1 MTAGTVDRRCLTTG
15 ERDMTS
21 QPLDS
26 EIVQIDPVII
36 LGMVSVEHP
45 AAPHGGVPLR
55 LLINGSL
62 PLLVEPWTSQAPF
75 DDARILLGTSDIPV
89 MNKTIMP
96 GEENVS
102 FTLNLPGALLN
113 NGINQIRL
121 SVLRVGQSIPET
133 SQPLNIL
140 FHRPQ
145 PGGEVSAPG
154 DNPNLTL
161 GLPADVIANGVDAAA
176 ANQGVILTV
185 RYPYMRDKDVITLDR
200 DSQEM
205 PRPVSAAEAAA
216 GSVDIILRT
225 ADFWQ
230 DNPRFA
236 LRYRV
241 TDLLGNSSG
250 PQAIWSRTTYIDV
263 HIRQPTLDLTKPK
276 VLEARELNGQRLNF
290 ENDFYDA
297 QFANVE
303 VNYIGS
309 APGQTVKL
317 YWLGRSSTWGSEPQ
331 TVSVAGQT
339 LRFQVPRNEVVDCIG
354 TGAEVSYTVRLP
366 GTATDIPSK
375 DLDLTVTPQKYT
387 LREPTLDGSKT
398 NLRAYHPALFTAH
411 KARLALFGVTTRY
424 GEEIPMTAGTTQ
436 TDLAVPPAWIAENR
450 GKPIMINWTLRET
463 GTNAPIIFS
472 WFLRL
477 IA

>member
-1 MTAGTVDRRCLTTG
+1 
-15 ERDMTS
+15 MTS

-26 EIVQIDPVII
+26 EIVKIDPVII
-36 LGMVSVEHP
+36 VGMVAVDHP
-45 AAPHGGVPLR
+45 AAHGGVPLR
-55 LLINGSL
+55 LLNNGLL
-62 PLLVEPWTSQAPF
+62 PLLVEPWTQQEAY
-75 DDARILLGTSDIPV
+75 DDARILLGTSDTPV
-89 MNKTIMP
+89 MNKTILP
-96 GEENVS
+96 GEENAS
-102 FTLNLPGALLN
+102 FTLNLPGALLSD
-113 NGINQIRL
+113 GINQTRL
-121 SVLRVGQSIPET
+121 SVLRVGQTIPET
-133 SQPLNIL
+133 SLPLNVL

-145 PGGEVSAPG
+145 PGGEVSTPG

-176 ANQGVILTV
+176 ANRGVILTV
-185 RYPYMRDKDVITLDR
+185 RYPYMREKDVITLDR
-200 DSQEM
+200 DSQELS
-205 PRPVSAAEAAA
+205 RPVSAAEAAA

-236 LRYRV
+236 LRFRV

-263 HIRQPTLDLTKPK
+263 HIRQPTLDLIKPK

-303 VNYIGS
+303 VDYVGS

-317 YWLGRSSTWGSEPQ
+317 YWIGRNATWGSEPQ
-331 TVSVAGQT
+331 TVSFAGQT

-366 GTATDIPSK
+366 GGTTDIPSK
-375 DLDLTVTPQKYT
+375 DLDLTVTPQKHM
-387 LREPTLDGSKT
+387 LREPTLDASKT
-398 NLRAYHPALFTAH
+398 NLRAYHPPLFTPH
-411 KARLALFGVTTRY
+411 KARMALFGVTTRY
-424 GEEIPMTAGTTQ
+424 GEEIPMTAGTSQ
-436 TDLAVPPAWIAENR
+436 TDLAVPSAWIAENR

-477 IA
+477 TA

>member
-1 MTAGTVDRRCLTTG
+1 
-15 ERDMTS
+15 MTS

-26 EIVQIDPVII
+26 EIVKIDRVII
-36 LGMVSVEHP
+36 VGMVAVDHP

-55 LLINGSL
+55 LLTNGLL
-62 PLLVEPWTSQAPF
+62 PLLVEPWTQQAAY
-75 DDARILLGTSDIPV
+75 DDARILLGTSDTPV
-89 MNKTIMP
+89 MNKTILP
-96 GEENVS
+96 GEEGEP
-102 FTLNLPGALLN
+102 FTLNLPGALLS

-121 SVLRVGQSIPET
+121 SVLRVSQTIPET
-133 SQPLNIL
+133 SQPLNVL

-145 PGGEVSAPG
+145 PGGEVSTPG

-161 GLPADVIANGVDAAA
+161 GLPADVIAKGVDAAA
-176 ANQGVILTV
+176 ANRGVILTV
-185 RYPYMRDKDVITLDR
+185 HYPYMRENDVITLDR
-200 DSQEM
+200 DSQELS
-205 PRPVSAAEAAA
+205 RPVSAAEAAA
-216 GSVDIILRT
+216 GSADIILRT

-236 LRYRV
+236 LRFRV

-250 PQAIWSRTTYIDV
+250 PQAIWSRTAYIDV
-263 HIRQPTLDLTKPK
+263 HIRQPTLDLIKPK

-303 VNYIGS
+303 VDYVGS

-317 YWLGRSSTWGSEPQ
+317 YWIGRNATWGSEPQ
-331 TVSVAGQT
+331 TVSFAGQT

-366 GTATDIPSK
+366 GGTTDIPSK
-375 DLDLTVTPQKYT
+375 DLNLTVTPQKHM
-387 LREPTLDGSKT
+387 LREPTLDASKT
-398 NLRAYHPALFTAH
+398 NLRAYHPPLLTPH
-411 KARLALFGVTTRY
+411 KARMALFGVTTRY
-424 GEEIPMTAGTTQ
+424 GEEISITAGTSQ

-463 GTNAPIIFS
+463 GTNAPIVFS

-477 IA
+477 TA